1 MKNKRGVIDFPLFIV
16 ILILLAIG
24 VNMVFS
30 AGMYED
36 SQYYGDSY
44 YHLKRQIVWA
54 AMGITA
60 MLFMASVDY
69 KKLRSKRILSL
80 GMIGTLILLII
91 VLLPTPISISRNGAS
106 RWIGYQSYNI
116 QPSEIAKIVII
127 LYTADYISRK
137 GERMKK
143 FGKGVLPILMMAAIY
158 ALLIIKEPNMSTCMI
173 IMAVVVAMVFM
184 GGAKVSHMI
193 GLFAVGVAGAVGLI
207 MVAPYRRARLLS
219 FLDPWADPLDTGYQA
234 IQSLYALGAGGFFGS
249 GFGQSRQ
256 KLYYIPEAQ
265 NDFIL
270 SIIGEELGF
279 IGVFIIIVL
288 FAILIWRGMR
298 IAINCRDKFGSLV
311 AAGITTLIAV
321 QSSINFLVVAS
332 FMPIT
337 GVTLPLISYGGSS
350 LLFTMIMLGILLG
363 ISRYGEESISKR

>member
-1 MKNKRGVIDFPLFIV
+1 MKNKRGAMDFPLFIV

-30 AGMYED
+30 ASMYED
-36 SQYYGDSY
+36 SQFYGDSY
-44 YHLKRQIVWA
+44 HHLKRQIVWA

-69 KKLRSKRILSL
+69 RKLKSKKILSL
-80 GMIGTLILLII
+80 GMIGTLVLLII
-91 VLLPTPISISRNGAS
+91 VLLPTPITISRNGAR
-106 RWIGYQSYNI
+106 RWIGYGTYNV
-116 QPSEIAKIVII
+116 QPSEIAKIAII
-127 LYTADYISRK
+127 LYTSDYISRK
-137 GERMKK
+137 GERMKQ
-143 FGKGVLPILMMAAIY
+143 FLKGVLPILLIAAVY
-158 ALLIIKEPNMSTCMI
+158 ALLIIKEPNMSTCVI
-173 IMAVVVAMVFM
+173 IMAVVVLMVFM
-184 GGAKVSHMI
+184 GGAKISHMLGI
-193 GLFAVGVAGAVGLI
+193 FAAGVAGAVALVK
-207 MVAPYRRARLLS
+207 VAPYRMERFLS

-234 IQSLYALGAGGFFGS
+234 IQSLYALGAGGLFGS

-270 SIIGEELGF
+270 SIIGEEMGF
-279 IGVFIIIVL
+279 IGIFIVILL

-311 AAGITTLIAV
+311 AAGITALIAV
-321 QSSINFLVVAS
+321 QSSINFLVVSS

-350 LLFTMIMLGILLG
+350 LLFTMIMLGILLN
-363 ISRYGEESISKR
+363 ISRYGEDSISKR

>member
-1 MKNKRGVIDFPLFIV
+1 MKKKRGVIDFPLFIE

-30 AGMYED
+30 ASMYED
-36 SQYYGDSY
+36 SQFYGDSY
-44 YHLKRQIVWA
+44 YHLEKQIMWA
-54 AMGITA
+54 AMGIAA
-60 MLFMASVDY
+60 MLFMASIDY
-69 KKLRSKRILSL
+69 RKLRSKRILNL
-80 GMIGTLILLII
+80 GMIGTLILLIV

-106 RWIGYQSYNI
+106 RWIGYKAYNI
-116 QPSEIAKIVII
+116 QPSEIAKIAII
-127 LYTADYISRK
+127 LYTADYITRK
-137 GERMKK
+137 GERMKQLA
-143 FGKGVLPILMMAAIY
+143 KGVIPILLITAVY
-158 ALLIIKEPNMSTCMI
+158 ALLIIKEPNMSTCVI
-173 IMAVVVAMVFM
+173 VMAVVILMVFI
-184 GGAKVSHMI
+184 GGAKISHMVGI
-193 GLFAVGVAGAVGLI
+193 FALGVAGAVGLVAI
-207 MVAPYRRARLLS
+207 APYRMARFLS

-279 IGVFIIIVL
+279 IGIFIIILL
-288 FAILIWRGMR
+288 FAILVWRGMR
-298 IAINCRDKFGSLV
+298 IAINCKDKFGSLV
-311 AAGITTLIAV
+311 ASGITSLIAV

-350 LLFTMIMLGILLG
+350 LLFTMIMLGILLS
-363 ISRYGEESISKR
+363 ISRYGEDVNK